1 MNKIIPTIK
10 KIVIWAIGFYLVM
23 ALLKGLIGDEIRWI
37 DLIFQSLV
45 TSLVAYTL
53 ECMWNYKNRKQ

>member
-37 DLIFQSLV
+37 ELIFQSLV